1 MATLRIEPTPEQGIV
16 HAGSSREE
24 VRSGRDRQ
32 NVPPGMVDIS
42 CWPYLTMVAAMD
54 FGQQMNTRL
63 PMVSFFLHFRT
74 CFIPE
79 HSC

>member
-1 MATLRIEPTPEQGIV
+1 MIGK
-16 HAGSSREE
+16 SRS
-24 VRSGRDRQ
+24 SGRYSAAVAKEIKESAL